1 MLRTVETFQKL
12 TEDIDVAHTIHLGKK
27 EMKIQE
33 DPWDNYL
40 YYDSRY
46 IIPIFCSQE
55 SLRIEQQVLAA
66 YFMHRAIADESI
78 S

>member
-1 MLRTVETFQKL
+1 MRQWLSPLVLQTVQTFQKL

-46 IIPIFCSQE
+46 IIPIFCNQE
-55 SLRIEQQVLAA
+55 SMSIE
-66 YFMHRAIADESI
+66 
-78 S
+78 

>member
-1 MLRTVETFQKL
+1 MRQWLSPLVLKTVQTFQKL
-12 TEDIDVAHTIHLGKK
+12 TDEIDAAHTIHLGKK

-46 IIPIFCSQE
+46 IIPILCS
-55 SLRIEQQVLAA
+55 
-66 YFMHRAIADESI
+66 
-78 S
+78 